1 MARPEPKTD
10 VNYGKG
16 KMASTS
22 SSVTPY
28 RRRELDISGTKV
40 DQKSQFYFA
49 RLPYTGDMSLIDED
63 VMRAK
68 NVVVSNGS
76 LLESGDM
83 TGGEPVRRGS
93 QPLSDD
99 MPDHRSHT
107 PQNRMSLAAPKR
119 PKLTVADPM
128 HRLLSG
134 SQDHKGTMDALVS
147 FMGPGVQRGHISH
160 EGSDMVFM
168 SSSQDNI
175 QGKDRHRR
183 K

>member
-1 MARPEPKTD
+1 MARPETKTD

-49 RLPYTGDMSLIDED
+49 RLPYTGDVSLIDED

-107 PQNRMSLAAPKR
+107 PQNH
-119 PKLTVADPM
+119 PM

>member
-22 SSVTPY
+22 SSVTPC

-49 RLPYTGDMSLIDED
+49 RLPYTGDMSVIDED

-107 PQNRMSLAAPKR
+107 PQNHS
-119 PKLTVADPM
+119 M